1 MKKNESNFFSN
12 FKDIVHKGLFKKT
25 EFIKMSYNKLRNLT
39 ADLES
44 STTDLNNR
52 VATIEG
58 SGTVNKPRSVT
69 TTQTVT
75 VSNNS
80 SEVLLFSQSILAGTW
95 NIGDYVHLRS
105 VNEVL
110 SLGAGG
116 ELRQRVWIGPIGGT
130 GLVTGFLSKN
140 STGITGFE
148 YNWFN
153 IVDTGAGP
161 TAARLVGAAF
171 SGIDVVAD
179 ITQNIIINWTG
190 QMTVADPTNSYR
202 GVSANLIVL

>member
-1 MKKNESNFFSN
+1 MKKNESNLFSN

-52 VATIEG
+52 VTTIEG

-75 VSNNS
+75 ISNDS
-80 SEVLLFSQSILAGTW
+80 SEIILFSQSILAGTW

-110 SLGAGG
+110 SLGGGG
-116 ELRQRVWIGPIGGT
+116 ELRQRVWIGPVGGT
-130 GLVTGFLSKN
+130 GLITGFLPKN

-202 GVSANLIVL
+202 GISANLIVL